1 MALSRRGFVQAVGI
15 GSATALTGAWIGAR
29 GREDSIWSA
38 FEPTLEAV
46 APGMICL
53 SSNENPL
60 GPGKTVMKAVRA
72 AFGEGGRTPGR
83 YSSSGGDLIDATA
96 KKLGVKPE
104 NIVLGCG
111 STQILRTA
119 THLFTAKDKALV
131 GTIPT
136 YEECAGYA
144 EMMGHPGARR
154 LARRRL
160 QDGPRQDRR
169 RREGRRASSSTAIPN
184 NPTATY
190 VGAKATRDFLAKVN
204 RESPDTTIL
213 VDEAYFDYVTDPD
226 HDTHIALAV
235 DNPRVVVARTFSK
248 AYGMAGLR
256 MGYAV
261 GHVDTIKKMRDWDGG
276 SGTGSLN
283 VLALHAGIAAIEQ
296 DASFITAERARNT
309 AARDFTMKWFAD
321 RGMKPTDSQ
330 ANFMFVNIGRPVKD
344 VPRGLPR
351 QGRARRARLPALR
364 EDPLPPLVRHDGR
377 DEEGGRGLRRGAG
390 EKGRR
395 CRVVAPGPPLAPST
409 GLGPRQPY
417 GRNTLTPA
425 RTLNGQPIDR
435 TGVRATSY
443 STSNRFSTPR
453 NRCSARVIGRVA
465 DASTTT

>member
-1 MALSRRGFVQAVGI
+1 MALSRRGFVQAAGI
-15 GSATALTGAWIGAR
+15 GSAAALTGAWIGAR
-29 GREDSIWSA
+29 GREASLWSA

-119 THLFTAKDKALV
+119 THLFTARDKALV

-144 EMMGHPGARR
+144 EMMGHPVRAVALDGNFKMDLGKLADAAKGAG
-154 LARRRL
+154 LVFYCN
-160 QDGPRQDRR
+160 
-169 RREGRRASSSTAIPN
+169 PN

-190 VGAKATRDFLAKVN
+190 VGAKATRDFLARVN

-213 VDEAYFDYVTDPD
+213 VDEAYFEYVTDPD
-226 HDTHIALAV
+226 HDTHIGLALE
-235 DNPRVVVARTFSK
+235 NPRVVVARTFSK

-256 MGYAV
+256 LGYAV
-261 GHVDTIKKMRDWDGG
+261 GHADTIKKMRDWDA
-276 SGTGSLN
+276 GTGSSSLN

-296 DASFITAERARNT
+296 DATFITAERARNT
-309 AARDFTMKWFAD
+309 AARDFTMKWFAE
-321 RGMKPTDSQ
+321 RGMKPTASQ
-330 ANFMFVNIGRPVKD
+330 ANFMFVNIGGPVKEFRD
-344 VPRGLPR
+344 AC
-351 QGRARRARLPALR
+351 RARGVLVAR
-364 EDPLPPLVRHDGR
+364 DFPPFEKTHCRLSFGTM
-377 DEEGGRGLRRGAG
+377 DEMKKAVAVFG
-390 EKGRR
+390 EVLGTK
-395 CRVVAPGPPLAPST
+395 VAA
-409 GLGPRQPY
+409 
-417 GRNTLTPA
+417 A
-425 RTLNGQPIDR
+425 
-435 TGVRATSY
+435 
-443 STSNRFSTPR
+443 
-453 NRCSARVIGRVA
+453 
-465 DASTTT
+465 